1 MARKICDCGSRVRAH
16 IDRHQAYQNVDGD
29 LGAADYG
36 IAQPVT
42 AGDPA
47 LIGAADQPAQRRSL
61 FCLRHGSRM
70 GIGGRRPFEIAERK
84 TLSHNIVAFHSLK
97 GQRHLG

>member
-1 MARKICDCGSRVRAH
+1 
-16 IDRHQAYQNVDGD
+16 
-29 LGAADYG
+29 
-36 IAQPVT
+36 
-42 AGDPA
+42 
-47 LIGAADQPAQRRSL
+47 
-61 FCLRHGSRM
+61 M